1 MNIANTVRRMLCP
14 TCVFR
19 TVSSTR
25 FILVAYT
32 LVLVVVIFVVRPLWR
47 REHSRPELRLAKTT
61 MAHYVTA
68 LSAFKAKVGR
78 YPTTAEGLD
87 ALVVRVRSQDP
98 WGEDRFILPWPRQD
112 PWGNEYQY
120 ACPGKHNVDS
130 YDLSSFGPDRQPG
143 TDDDITNWSTRP

>member
-1 MNIANTVRRMLCP
+1 MNIADTVRRMTCP
-14 TCVFR
+14 TCVCR

-32 LVLVVVIFVVRPLWR
+32 LVLVVVVFVVRPSWR
-47 REHSRPELRLAKTT
+47 RERPSPELRSAKTT

-68 LSAFKAKVGR
+68 LNAFKAKVGR

-87 ALVVRVRSQDP
+87 APVVIGRSQDP
-98 WGEDRFILPWPRQD
+98 WGEDRFILPWPRRD

-120 ACPGKHNVDS
+120 ANPATHNVDS
-130 YDLSSFGPDRQPG
+130 YDLSSFGPDGKPD
-143 TDDDITNWSTRP
+143 TDDDITDWPTRP